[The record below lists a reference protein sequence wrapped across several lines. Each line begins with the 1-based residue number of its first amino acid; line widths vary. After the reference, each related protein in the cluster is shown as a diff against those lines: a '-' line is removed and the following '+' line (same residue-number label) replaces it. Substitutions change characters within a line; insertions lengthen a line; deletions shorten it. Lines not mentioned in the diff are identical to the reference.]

1 MPKDGGGHAG
11 YHLSFSLFSL
21 HLPHFLSPRH
31 FPRLVLMSLP
41 YDHYRFHFSTPLFF
55 LQPLV
60 CSSLCSLLVLIQS
73 PPRRLLSVSVAFSL
87 PPTEELLCYLITLTV
102 QDVCE
107 CVFVCVCV
115 CACSSVYA
123 RVCVCVCL
131 SLRDRCKGLALI
143 QPATHVGPSN
153 RGRED
158 ECSPGK
164 TKLNTIFLWNRA
176 ATRAEIT

>member
-1 MPKDGGGHAG
+1 MCLRMGEDTPATIS
-11 YHLSFSLFSL
+11 LSPYSLFISL
-21 HLPHFLSPRH
+21 IFFPPRHLP
-31 FPRLVLMSLP
+31 RLALMSLP

-87 PPTEELLCYLITLTV
+87 PPTGELLCYLITLTV

-107 CVFVCVCV
+107 CVFMGVCVCLFFSL
-115 CACSSVYA
+115 CAC
-123 RVCVCVCL
+123 VCVCVCL

-158 ECSPGK
+158 KCSPGK
-164 TKLNTIFLWNRA
+164 NKIKYNFFVEQSGN
-176 ATRAEIT
+176 